1 MPFAVFQ
8 LFSNDLSLRYK
19 NITVEPYGVIT
30 VDEGVP
36 EAVSTRGRRVTWWND
51 ISDVATCNDQHNIP
65 FSTVLNWTT
74 AKVTG

>member
-1 MPFAVFQ
+1 MRVDNKFMLREYNCVTNLPLCHLLFQ

-36 EAVSTRGRRVTWWND
+36 EAMSTTGRRVTWWND
-51 ISDVATCNDQHNIP
+51 IFVM
-65 FSTVLNWTT
+65 
-74 AKVTG
+74 